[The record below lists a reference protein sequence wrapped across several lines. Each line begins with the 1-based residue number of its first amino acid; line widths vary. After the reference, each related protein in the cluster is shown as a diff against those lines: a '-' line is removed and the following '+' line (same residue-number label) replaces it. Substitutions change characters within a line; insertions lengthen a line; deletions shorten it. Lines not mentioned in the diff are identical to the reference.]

1 MEKES
6 RIYVAGHT
14 GLVGSAILSSLKE
27 KGYTNIVTRKHE
39 DLDLQDEAEVEDFF
53 HYDRIEYVFLAAA
66 KVGGIYANSNNPA
79 EFIFRNLKIQTNV
92 IHNAKEW
99 GVNKLL
105 FLGSSCIYPRD
116 CRQPMKETDL
126 LTGELESTNES
137 YAIAKI
143 AGIKMCQAYNKQ
155 HRTNFISA
163 MPTNLY
169 GPNDNFDIFNGH
181 VIGSLVAKFAMA
193 KKGKHPVQLMGT
205 GIAKRE
211 FLYSEDC
218 ADALIFLM
226 NNYNDTRIINIG
238 SNEYLSIKGLVQILC
253 DLFDYYDVKWNTT
266 YADGTLEKKLDTSRL
281 EDLGWKYSTPLIE
294 GLDKTIR
301 NYYERHTV
309 S

>member
-27 KGYTNIVTRKHE
+27 KGYTNIITREHKE
-39 DLDLQDEAEVEDFF
+39 LDLQNEAEVESFF

-66 KVGGIYANSNNPA
+66 KVGGIYSNSNYPA
-79 EFIFRNLKIQTNV
+79 EFIYRNLKIQTNV

-116 CRQPMKETDL
+116 CRQPMGETDL
-126 LTGELESTNES
+126 LTGELESTNEA

-155 HRTNFISA
+155 YGTNFISA

-193 KKGKHPVQLMGT
+193 KNGKHPVQIMGT
-205 GIAKRE
+205 GIARRE

-226 NNYNDTRIINIG
+226 NNYEDTRIINVG
-238 SNEYLSIKGLVQILC
+238 SNEYITIKELVQILC
-253 DLFDYYDVKWNTT
+253 ELFDYHDVKWNRIGS
-266 YADGTLEKKLDTSRL
+266 DGTLAKKLDTTRL
-281 EDLGWKYSTPLIE
+281 ERLGWKYSTTLRE
-294 GLDKTIR
+294 GLEKTIR
-301 NYYERHTV
+301 NYYERTTV
-309 S
+309 